1 MAYSK
6 LMQDGPPTV
15 PEITEQAKAEA
26 KSQPNGWVYAIG
38 GGYNSTERVP
48 PQAIRGAWKVDA
60 NGNIT
65 GEFKPN
71 PNYDP
76 NFWKPDR

>member
-1 MAYSK
+1 
-6 LMQDGPPTV
+6 MQDAQPPI
-15 PEITEQAKAEA
+15 PITEQAKAEA
-26 KSQPNGWVYAIG
+26 KANPNGWIYAIG
-38 GGYNSTERVP
+38 GGYNSTEAVP
-48 PQAIRGAWKVDA
+48 PQAIRGAWKVDE

-76 NFWKPDR
+76 AFQKPKQ